1 MDIGT
6 NLRTLREK
14 RELSQEKLAELAGV
28 SKETVAD
35 WENGV
40 RTPSVEELNGL
51 HESLG
56 VSMDELILGQT
67 GTDGHNG
74 LSSLETAGKRLF
86 DPKEW
91 NVFFKGIKITA
102 IVLGIV
108 IVTYI
113 LITLIYMAT
122 HGLL

>member
-14 RELSQEKLAELAGV
+14 
-28 SKETVAD
+28 
-35 WENGV
+35 
-40 RTPSVEELNGL
+40 
-51 HESLG
+51 
-56 VSMDELILGQT
+56 
-67 GTDGHNG
+67 
-74 LSSLETAGKRLF
+74 TAGKRLF